1 MFSVSSAKRKVK
13 PGFSLKNF
21 AGKMVMI
28 FAPVAGATKST
39 ELLTNDTDVNAV
51 DTHFTILAIDGLIN

>member
-1 MFSVSSAKRKVK
+1 MSLGSSIKRKIK
-13 PGFSLKNF
+13 LGFSLKNF
-21 AGKMVMI
+21 AGKTAMF

-51 DTHFTILAIDGLIN
+51 DTHFTTSAIVGSIN